1 MDLEKRREILLLIL
15 NKILTNI
22 NKPIITTISEFMI
35 DRDDLVLGTN
45 EKLMESNYELIFTCY
60 NKEPS
65 HYRRAAAK
73 NYIVILLKTMCAQV
87 GLKLD
92 NKKSDIGIT
101 IKERKYRKKQIMYF
115 IN

>member
-22 NKPIITTISEFMI
+22 NKPIITTISDFMI
-35 DRDDLVLGTN
+35 DRDDLVLETN

-73 NYIVILLKTMCAQV
+73 NYMCTQA